1 MKTEWRR
8 FAPLGLVLALAA
20 LLAAVGLYVV
30 QGSFTLAVQI
40 SLGMILIGL
49 ASFALL
55 DPDRVRRMFS
65 GRQARYG
72 SNAFVLT
79 IAFIGIVVVINYL
92 VYNNAKT
99 WDLTE
104 DKQYTLAPETVD
116 TLSKLPETVQAR
128 AFFSSRSSTDT
139 AKDLLDQ
146 FKQNSSNKFDYT
158 FVDPES
164 DPVAAEQAGVTQ
176 DATIVLAMGER
187 TQSVTSASEEEL
199 VSGLVR
205 LMNPN
210 TQSVYFLT
218 GHGEKSL
225 EEGGQQSYSLVSRT
239 LTSKNYKTETLNLL
253 ATNAIPEDAK
263 TIVIAGARTP
273 LSDGEVTLLKGYL
286 EQGGALIVLMEP
298 RPLTDFGDAVDPL
311 ATYLQQTWGIEIGE
325 NIVVDTTSQQPYA
338 PYAASYGQHAITR
351 PFERTT
357 TQFPTARTVSASAEA
372 PTGVSLVQLAL
383 TAPQSWA
390 ETNLEGLADG
400 QSQPQYDEGQD
411 QLGPLSLAVA
421 AENLETKGR
430 VLVVGDSDFP
440 IDANFSAWANGDFMI
455 SSVDWA
461 VGQENL
467 INLTPKNQT
476 PRVLLPPQASV
487 LNLIFLAAVIV
498 MPGLALLAGILTF
511 IQRRRR
517 G

>member
-1 MKTEWRR
+1 
-8 FAPLGLVLALAA
+8 
-20 LLAAVGLYVV
+20 
-30 QGSFTLAVQI
+30 
-40 SLGMILIGL
+40 
-49 ASFALL
+49 
-55 DPDRVRRMFS
+55 
-65 GRQARYG
+65 
-72 SNAFVLT
+72 
-79 IAFIGIVVVINYL
+79 
-92 VYNNAKT
+92 
-99 WDLTE
+99 
-104 DKQYTLAPETVD
+104 
-116 TLSKLPETVQAR
+116 
-128 AFFSSRSSTDT
+128 
-139 AKDLLDQ
+139 
-146 FKQNSSNKFDYT
+146 
-158 FVDPES
+158 
-164 DPVAAEQAGVTQ
+164 
-176 DATIVLAMGER
+176 
-187 TQSVTSASEEEL
+187 
-199 VSGLVR
+199 
-205 LMNPN
+205 
-210 TQSVYFLT
+210 
-218 GHGEKSL
+218 
-225 EEGGQQSYSLVSRT
+225 
-239 LTSKNYKTETLNLL
+239 
-253 ATNAIPEDAK
+253 
-263 TIVIAGARTP
+263 
-273 LSDGEVTLLKGYL
+273 VTLLKGYL